1 MGRFSF
7 KKFGRR
13 IRSGTRPVRKIIS
26 KGSRGAL
33 TLLGRA
39 NAASGGL
46 LGTALQAGSVAMPE
60 IGIGAAATMGAL
72 TAGAGLHGPT

>member
-1 MGRFSF
+1 MGRF
-7 KKFGRR
+7 KRWTRR
-13 IRSGTRPVRKIIS
+13 VRNATRPTRKFIS

-46 LGTALQAGSVAMPE
+46 LGTALMAASAANPAIGVGAAGSLA
-60 IGIGAAATMGAL
+60 AL
-72 TAGAGLHGPT
+72 TAGAGLHE

>member
-1 MGRFSF
+1 MGRFKRFS
-7 KKFGRR
+7 RR
-13 IRSGTRPVRKIIS
+13 VRNATRPARKFIS

-46 LGTALQAGSVAMPE
+46 LGTALQTASMADPR
-60 IGIGAAATMGAL
+60 IGIGAAATMAAL
-72 TAGAGLHGPT
+72 TAGAGLHE